1 MYLFP
6 KFSEAIHRILIY
18 SIAQKRI
25 FLLYILSLSGKGSPS
40 LGVRK
45 TQLARAM
52 IKKSGTSK
60 VYLIQCIM
68 DNRIILFNMEYTWA
82 FDGILAEYLC
92 HYGFQFIYASHWYEF
107 LWKNLQFFVK
117 LSFRMVIYY
126 PPSSF
131 AKNRFDLQ
139 LEYTLLHCDGFKM

>member
-68 DNRIILFNMEYTWA
+68 DNRIILFNMEYT
-82 FDGILAEYLC
+82 
-92 HYGFQFIYASHWYEF
+92 
-107 LWKNLQFFVK
+107 
-117 LSFRMVIYY
+117 
-126 PPSSF
+126 
-131 AKNRFDLQ
+131 
-139 LEYTLLHCDGFKM
+139 